1 MKNKD
6 KLMYVSAA
14 VVAAGSIAGAK
25 TTTVKAAE
33 VQKVN
38 ADSNANL
45 NNKAEQKA
53 TAQDKAATK
62 QIAQDKS
69 DIVKTQDQVNKL
81 KQIKHKLKVK
91 RLKLKLLCQQNKKQC
106 KLLNLT

>member
-69 DIVKTQDQVNKL
+69 DIVKTQDQV
-81 KQIKHKLKVK
+81 KQAQADKAQV
-91 RLKLKLLCQQNKKQC
+91 
-106 KLLNLT
+106 

>member
-53 TAQDKAATK
+53 TA
-62 QIAQDKS
+62 
-69 DIVKTQDQVNKL
+69 
-81 KQIKHKLKVK
+81 
-91 RLKLKLLCQQNKKQC
+91 
-106 KLLNLT
+106 